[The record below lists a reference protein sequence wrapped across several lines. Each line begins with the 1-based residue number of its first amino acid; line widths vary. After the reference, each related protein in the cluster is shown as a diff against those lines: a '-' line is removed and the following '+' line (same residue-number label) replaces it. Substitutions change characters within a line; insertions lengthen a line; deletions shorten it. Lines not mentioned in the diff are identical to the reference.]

1 MSAILRGADLRRA
14 YLTGANLTGA
24 YLRGANLTGVNLRG
38 VRWDATT
45 MWPEGFTPPADSVQV
60 DR

>member
-1 MSAILRGADLRRA
+1 MSAILRGADL
-14 YLTGANLTGA
+14 TGA
-24 YLRGANLTGVNLRG
+24 YLNGADLTEAILRGAILNG

>member
-1 MSAILRGADLRRA
+1 MSAADLSGAD
-14 YLTGANLTGA
+14 LTGANLTA
-24 YLRGANLTGVNLRG
+24 ANLTG

-45 MWPEGFTPPADSVQV
+45 IWPDGYTPPADSVALV